1 VRRAL
6 LSALLVLP
14 LAGLAARAADAPTN
28 SIEALQAKLDAGT
41 ARLTFANDG
50 HGWLQSVL
58 AALGVAQDSQLLTF
72 TRSSLQFDKISP
84 KTPRA
89 IYFGDDVAVAA
100 VLEGHVLE
108 ILANDAKGGLAFYT
122 LDTARTDKPHFEREG
137 ARCLSC
143 HSMVNPYAPGWI
155 VANITAIADGTPQFP
170 DVARP
175 FYFTEQ
181 STAFEDRWGGW
192 YVTGTHGAM
201 HHRGNVTAQDLSH
214 PYDLP
219 PTEGQN
225 VTDLS
230 GRFDPH
236 QTLQPGSDIVALMTL
251 EHQNGFANRVAMLN
265 ARTATGT
272 AQAEI
277 DKAID
282 EMVANMTY
290 ADEVPLPSPVK
301 GTSAFTETFPR
312 RGPRD
317 AQGRSLRDFDL
328 KTRLF
333 RYPLSYMIY
342 SASFASLNPA
352 VKTKLWRRLYDTLRT
367 DKAGGAVAIAILAA
381 TKPDVP
387 DYWKTGAGL

>member
-1 VRRAL
+1 MRAAV
-6 LSALLVLP
+6 LSALLALP
-14 LAGLAARAADAPTN
+14 LAANAAEAPTH

-41 ARLTFANDG
+41 VKLTFANDG

-100 VLEGHVLE
+100 VVEGHVLE
-108 ILANDAKGGLAFYT
+108 ILANDAKGGPAFYT
-122 LDTARTDKPHFEREG
+122 LDTARTDKPKFEREG

-143 HSMVNPYAPGWI
+143 HGMVNSYAPGWM
-155 VANITAIADGTPQFP
+155 VANITAIADGTPQFA
-170 DVARP
+170 DVAKP

-181 STAFEDRWGGW
+181 STPFDERWGGW

-201 HHRGNVTAQDLSH
+201 HHRGNVTARDLSH
-214 PYDLP
+214 PYELP
-219 PTEGQN
+219 MAEGQN

-230 GRFDPH
+230 SRFDTH

-251 EHQNGFANRVAMLN
+251 EHQNGVANRVAMLN
-265 ARTATGT
+265 ARAATSPG
-272 AQAEI
+272 EL

-282 EMVANMTY
+282 EMAANMTF

-301 GTSAFTETFPR
+301 GTSTFTDTFPK

-317 AQGRSLRDFDL
+317 ARGRSLRDFDL

-333 RYPLSYMIY
+333 RYPLSYMVY
-342 SASFASLNPA
+342 SASFDSLHPD
-352 VKTKLWRRLYDTLRT
+352 VKTKLWRRLYDRLRT
-367 DKAGGAVAIAILAA
+367 VPDGAAAIAILAA

-387 DYWKTGAGL
+387 DYWKKGA

>member
-1 VRRAL
+1 MLRPAV

-14 LAGLAARAADAPTN
+14 LAGLAARAAEAPTN

-72 TRSSLQFDKISP
+72 TRSSLQFDKINP
-84 KTPRA
+84 KAPRA

-100 VLEGHVLE
+100 VVEGHVLE
-108 ILANDAKGGLAFYT
+108 ILANDAKGGPAFYT
-122 LDTARTDKPHFEREG
+122 LDTARTDKPKFEREG
-137 ARCLSC
+137 PRCLSC
-143 HSMVNPYAPGWI
+143 HGMVNAYAPGWM
-155 VANITAIADGTPQFP
+155 VANITAIDDGTPQFP

-181 STAFEDRWGGW
+181 STPFEDRWGGW

-201 HHRGNVTAQDLSH
+201 HHRGNVTARDLSH
-214 PYDLP
+214 PYELP
-219 PTEGQN
+219 TAEGQN
-225 VTDLS
+225 ITDLS
-230 GRFDPH
+230 GRFDTRL
-236 QTLQPGSDIVALMTL
+236 TLQPGSDIVALMTL
-251 EHQNGFANRVAMLN
+251 EHQNGVANRIAALN
-265 ARTATGT
+265 ARAAGP
-272 AQAEI
+272 QVDL

-282 EMVANMTY
+282 EMAANMTF

-301 GTSAFTETFPR
+301 GTSRFTDTFPKR
-312 RGPRD
+312 APRD
-317 AQGRSLRDFDL
+317 ALGRSLRDFDL

-333 RYPLSYMIY
+333 RYSLSYMVY
-342 SASFASLNPA
+342 SASFDALNPA
-352 VKTKLWRRLYDTLRT
+352 VKAKLWQRLHDRLRT
-367 DKAGGAVAIAILAA
+367 TPEGTAAIAILAA

-387 DYWKTGAGL
+387 DYWKKHA

>member
-1 VRRAL
+1 VRPAVL
-6 LSALLVLP
+6 AVLLVLP
-14 LAGLAARAADAPTN
+14 LAARAAEAPTN

-41 ARLTFANDG
+41 VKLTFAKDG

-58 AALGVAQDSQLLTF
+58 AALGVDEDSQLLTF
-72 TRSSLQFDKISP
+72 TRSSLQFDRISP
-84 KTPRA
+84 QTPRA
-89 IYFGDDVAVAA
+89 IYFGDDVAIAA
-100 VLEGHVLE
+100 VVEGHVLE
-108 ILANDAKGGLAFYT
+108 ILANDAKGGPAFYT
-122 LDTARTDKPHFEREG
+122 LDTAKTDKPHFEREG

-143 HSMVNPYAPGWI
+143 HSMVNPYAPGWM

-181 STAFEDRWGGW
+181 STPFEDRWGGW

-201 HHRGNVTAQDLSH
+201 HHRGNVTATDLSH

-219 PTEGQN
+219 PAEGQN

-230 GRFDPH
+230 GRVDPH
-236 QTLQPGSDIVALMTL
+236 KTLQPGSDIVALMTL
-251 EHQNGFANRVAMLN
+251 EHQNGVANRVAMLN
-265 ARTATGT
+265 ARVATGT
-272 AQAEI
+272 SQAEI

-301 GTSAFTETFPR
+301 GTSGFTDTFPK

-317 AQGRSLRDFDL
+317 AKGRSLRDFDL

-333 RYPLSYMIY
+333 RYPLSYMVY
-342 SASFASLNPA
+342 SASFNSLNPA
-352 VKTKLWRRLYDTLRT
+352 VKAKLWQRLYDRLRAAP
-367 DKAGGAVAIAILAA
+367 DGPAAIAILAA

-387 DYWKTGAGL
+387 DYWKKGS

>member
-1 VRRAL
+1 MKGSVFAFL
-6 LSALLVLP
+6 L
-14 LAGLAARAADAPTN
+14 LAGLPVHAAEAPTN
-28 SIEALQAKLDAGT
+28 SIEALQARLDAGT
-41 ARLTFANDG
+41 AKLTFAKDG

-100 VLEGHVLE
+100 VVDGHVLE
-108 ILANDAKGGLAFYT
+108 ILANDAKGGPAFYT
-122 LDTARTDKPHFEREG
+122 LDTAKTDKPHFEREG
-137 ARCLSC
+137 PRCLSC
-143 HSMVNPYAPGWI
+143 HSMVNPYAPGWM

-181 STAFEDRWGGW
+181 STPFEDRWGGW

-201 HHRGNVTAQDLSH
+201 RHRGNVTAQDPSH

-219 PTEGQN
+219 VAEGQN

-230 GRFDPH
+230 GRFDTH
-236 QTLQPGSDIVALMTL
+236 LTLQPGSDIVALMTL
-251 EHQNGFANRVAMLN
+251 EHQNGFANRVAVLN
-265 ARTATGT
+265 ARAAATAP
-272 AQAEI
+272 AEM

-301 GTSAFTETFPR
+301 GTSSFTETFAK

-342 SASFASLNPA
+342 SASFDSLNPS
-352 VKTKLWRRLYDTLRT
+352 VKTKLWRRLYDRLR
-367 DKAGGAVAIAILAA
+367 AAPGGAAAIAILAA

-387 DYWKTGAGL
+387 EYWKTGTGL

>member
-1 VRRAL
+1 VRAAL
-6 LSALLVLP
+6 LSALFALP
-14 LAGLAARAADAPTN
+14 LAAHAAEAPTN

-41 ARLTFANDG
+41 AKLVFANDG

-72 TRSSLQFDKISP
+72 TRSSLQFDKINP
-84 KTPRA
+84 KAPRA
-89 IYFGDDVAVAA
+89 IYFGDDVAIAA
-100 VLEGHVLE
+100 VVEGHVLE
-108 ILANDAKGGLAFYT
+108 ILANDAKGDPAFYT
-122 LDTARTDKPHFEREG
+122 LDTAKTDKPKFEREG
-137 ARCLSC
+137 PRCLSC
-143 HSMVNPYAPGWI
+143 HGMVNSYAPGWM

-181 STAFEDRWGGW
+181 STPFEERWGGW

-201 HHRGNVTAQDLSH
+201 HHRGNVTARDLSH
-214 PYDLP
+214 PYELP
-219 PTEGQN
+219 TAEGQN

-230 GRFDPH
+230 GHFDTH
-236 QTLQPGSDIVALMTL
+236 LTLQPGSDIVALMTL

-265 ARTATGT
+265 ARAAGS
-272 AQAEI
+272 QAEL

-282 EMVANMTY
+282 EMVANTTF

-301 GTSAFTETFPR
+301 GTSSFTDTFPK

-317 AQGRSLRDFDL
+317 AHGRSLRDFDL

-333 RYPLSYMIY
+333 RYPLSYMVY
-342 SASFASLNPA
+342 SASFDSLNA
-352 VKTKLWRRLYDTLRT
+352 SVKTKLWRRLYDKLRT
-367 DKAGGAVAIAILAA
+367 AADGPTAIAILVA

-387 DYWKTGAGL
+387 DYCKKGA

>member
-1 VRRAL
+1 MSKVFSIL
-6 LSALLVLP
+6 LSVSALFALP
-14 LAGLAARAADAPTN
+14 LAAHAAETPTN

-41 ARLTFANDG
+41 VKLTFANDG

-100 VLEGHVLE
+100 VVEGHVLE
-108 ILANDAKGGLAFYT
+108 ILANDAKGDPAFYT
-122 LDTARTDKPHFEREG
+122 LDTAKTDKPKFEREG
-137 ARCLSC
+137 PRCLSC
-143 HSMVNPYAPGWI
+143 HGMVNTYAPGWM

-181 STAFEDRWGGW
+181 STPFEERWGGW

-201 HHRGNVTAQDLSH
+201 HHRGNVTAKDLSH
-214 PYDLP
+214 PYELP
-219 PTEGQN
+219 MIEGQN

-230 GRFDPH
+230 GRFDTH

-265 ARTATGT
+265 ARAAGS
-272 AQAEI
+272 QAEL

-282 EMVANMTY
+282 EIVANMTF

-301 GTSAFTETFPR
+301 GTSSFTDTFPK

-333 RYPLSYMIY
+333 RYPLSYMVY
-342 SASFASLNPA
+342 SASFDSLNPA
-352 VKTKLWRRLYDTLRT
+352 VKTKLWRRLYDRLRAT
-367 DKAGGAVAIAILAA
+367 PDGAAAIAILAA

-387 DYWKTGAGL
+387 DYWKKGA

>member
-1 VRRAL
+1 
-6 LSALLVLP
+6 VLP
-14 LAGLAARAADAPTN
+14 LAARAADAPTN
-28 SIEALQAKLDAGT
+28 SIETLQAKLDAGT
-41 ARLTFANDG
+41 AKLTFANNG

-89 IYFGDDVAVAA
+89 IYFGDDVAVAS
-100 VLEGHVLE
+100 VIDGHVLE
-108 ILANDAKGGLAFYT
+108 ILANDAKGGPAFYT
-122 LDTARTDKPHFEREG
+122 LDTAKTDKPHFERES

-143 HSMVNPYAPGWI
+143 HSMVNPYAPGWM

-201 HHRGNVTAQDLSH
+201 RHRGNVTATDLSH

-230 GRFDPH
+230 GRFDTH
-236 QTLQPGSDIVALMTL
+236 KTLQPGSDIVALMTL
-251 EHQNGFANRVAMLN
+251 EHQNGVANRVAMLN
-265 ARTATGT
+265 ARAATGT
-272 AQAEI
+272 SQAEMG
-277 DKAID
+277 KAID
-282 EMVANMTY
+282 EMVADMTY

-301 GTSAFTETFPR
+301 GTSTFTETFPK

-333 RYPLSYMIY
+333 RYPLSYMVY
-342 SASFASLNPA
+342 SASFDSLNPA
-352 VKTKLWRRLYDTLRT
+352 VKTRLWRRLYDTLRA
-367 DKAGGAVAIAILAA
+367 DKAPEAATAIAILAA
-381 TKPDVP
+381 TNPDVP

>member
-1 VRRAL
+1 
-6 LSALLVLP
+6 LP
-14 LAGLAARAADAPTN
+14 LAARAADAPTN

-41 ARLTFANDG
+41 TNLTFANDG

-84 KTPRA
+84 KTPRS

-100 VLEGHVLE
+100 VLDGHVLE

-122 LDTARTDKPHFEREG
+122 LDTAKTDKPHFEREG

-143 HSMVNPYAPGWI
+143 HSMVNPYAPGWM

-181 STAFEDRWGGW
+181 STPFEDRWGGW

-201 HHRGNVTAQDLSH
+201 HHRGNVTAVDLSH

-230 GRFDPH
+230 GHFDTH
-236 QTLQPGSDIVALMTL
+236 ETLQPGSDIVALMTL

-290 ADEVPLPSPVK
+290 ADEVPLPAPIK
-301 GTSAFTETFPR
+301 GTSTFTQTFPR

-352 VKTKLWRRLYDTLRT
+352 VKTKLWRRLYDTLRA

>member
-1 VRRAL
+1 VRRAA
-6 LSALLVLP
+6 LSALLLLP
-14 LAGLAARAADAPTN
+14 QAAHAADAPTN
-28 SIEALQAKLDAGT
+28 SIAALQAKLDAGT
-41 ARLTFANDG
+41 AKLTFANDG

-72 TRSSLQFDKISP
+72 TRSSLQFDKINP
-84 KTPRA
+84 KAPRA

-100 VLEGHVLE
+100 VVEGHVLE
-108 ILANDAKGGLAFYT
+108 ILTNDAKGGPAFYT
-122 LDTARTDKPHFEREG
+122 LDTAKTDKPHFEREG

-143 HSMVNPYAPGWI
+143 HSMVNAYAPGWM

-181 STAFEDRWGGW
+181 STPFEDRWGGW

-201 HHRGNVTAQDLSH
+201 HHRGNVTASDLSH
-214 PYDLP
+214 PYELP

-230 GRFDPH
+230 DHFDTH
-236 QTLQPGSDIVALMTL
+236 RTLQPGSDIVALMTL
-251 EHQNGFANRVAMLN
+251 EHQNGVANRVAMLN
-265 ARTATGT
+265 ARAATGT
-272 AQAEI
+272 SQAEM

-282 EMVANMTY
+282 EMAANMTF

-301 GTSAFTETFPR
+301 GTSSFTDTFPK
-312 RGPRD
+312 RGPCD
-317 AQGRSLRDFDL
+317 AKGRSLRDFDL

-333 RYPLSYMIY
+333 RYPLSYMVY
-342 SASFASLNPA
+342 SASFDSLNPA
-352 VKTKLWRRLYDTLRT
+352 VKAKLWQRLYDRLRAAP
-367 DKAGGAVAIAILAA
+367 DGPAAIAILAA
-381 TKPDVP
+381 TKPGVP
-387 DYWKTGAGL
+387 DYWKKGT

>member
-1 VRRAL
+1 MRRAF

-14 LAGLAARAADAPTN
+14 LAARAADAPTN

-41 ARLTFANDG
+41 TKLVFAKDG

-72 TRSSLQFDKISP
+72 TRSSLQFDKINP
-84 KTPRA
+84 KAPRA

-100 VLEGHVLE
+100 VVEGHVLE
-108 ILANDAKGGLAFYT
+108 ILANDAKGGPAFYT
-122 LDTARTDKPHFEREG
+122 LDTARTDKPKFEREG
-137 ARCLSC
+137 VRCLSC
-143 HSMVNPYAPGWI
+143 HSMVNTYAPGWM

-181 STAFEDRWGGW
+181 STPFEDRWGGW
-192 YVTGTHGAM
+192 YVTGMHGAM

-214 PYDLP
+214 PYELP
-219 PTEGQN
+219 TAEGQN
-225 VTDLS
+225 ITDLS
-230 GRFDPH
+230 GRFDTRL
-236 QTLQPGSDIVALMTL
+236 TLQPGSDIVALMTL
-251 EHQNGFANRVAMLN
+251 EHQNGVANRVAMLN
-265 ARTATGT
+265 ARAASGT
-272 AQAEI
+272 SQAEM

-282 EMVANMTY
+282 EMAANMTF

-301 GTSAFTETFPR
+301 GTSGFTDTFPK

-333 RYPLSYMIY
+333 RYPLSYMVY
-342 SASFASLNPA
+342 SASFDSLNPV
-352 VKTKLWRRLYDTLRT
+352 VKTKLWQRLYDRLRT
-367 DKAGGAVAIAILAA
+367 VPDGPAAIAILAA

-387 DYWKTGAGL
+387 DTWKKGA